1 MTEAE
6 FFDAMYASADGDDGA
21 VPWQQAISRPLIA
34 EWMEAAQLAAGTRAM
49 VVAAG
54 LGDDAAALA
63 RKGVDVTAF
72 DFSPTAVEWAG
83 RRHADLDVSWNQ
95 ADLFELPDE
104 WAEAFDLV
112 VEVFTIQSTPPA
124 RQLEAADAVRRLV
137 APGGTLVAV
146 LPIHHGDDDPTGPP
160 WPLLPTTVDRLLAGS
175 DAIDRRTEVLSETTT
190 CVRVELRRPS

>member
-95 ADLFELPDE
+95 ADLFELPSE
-104 WAEAFDLV
+104 WAEAFDLSV
-112 VEVFTIQSTPPA
+112 IE
-124 RQLEAADAVRRLV
+124 E
-137 APGGTLVAV
+137 
-146 LPIHHGDDDPTGPP
+146 
-160 WPLLPTTVDRLLAGS
+160 
-175 DAIDRRTEVLSETTT
+175 SE
-190 CVRVELRRPS
+190 RFG